1 MRLFDET
8 TLRRLEQLALVADQ
22 VRVGRMKGNRR
33 SHKRGASIEF
43 ADYRNYSQGDDLRR
57 LDWNIFARLGQPL
70 IKLTEEEEDL
80 AVHLLVDTSS
90 SMDWPSDTGS
100 DRAAS
105 NKLLYALRLAGGLGH
120 LALSSGDQLA
130 VTLFAASSA
139 VSWGPYRGGQSSYRL
154 LEFLEAQFG
163 HLAASIGS
171 PRHTALDP
179 ALRAYA
185 LRAARPGLSF
195 VLTDLLAP
203 GSGRA
208 GLHALSSRGYE
219 PALIHLLSPD
229 EAHPDITGDVKLVD
243 AETGETTEV
252 SIDLAAVESYL
263 ERMQARRDEMATFCR
278 SRAIHYVPVLTS
290 TPWDDLLLRT
300 LRERGV
306 VA

>member
-33 SHKRGASIEF
+33 SRKRGASIEF

-90 SMDWPSDTGS
+90 SMDWPPEPDG
-100 DRAAS
+100 DRGG

-130 VTLFAASSA
+130 VTLFDATSA
-139 VSWGPYRGGQSSYRL
+139 RSWGPFRGGQNSYRL
-154 LEFLEAQFG
+154 LAFLEA
-163 HLAASIGS
+163 HYDRLAAWKGS

-179 ALRAYA
+179 ALRDYA

-229 EAHPDITGDVKLVD
+229 EAQPELTGDLKLVD
-243 AETGETTEV
+243 AETGETIEV
-252 SIDLAAVESYL
+252 SIDPAAVESYL
-263 ERMQARRDEMATFCR
+263 ERLKAMRDEMGTFCR
-278 SRAIHYVPVLTS
+278 SRAIHYVPVVTS
-290 TPWDDLLLRT
+290 TPWDDLILRT
-300 LRERGV
+300 LRERSV